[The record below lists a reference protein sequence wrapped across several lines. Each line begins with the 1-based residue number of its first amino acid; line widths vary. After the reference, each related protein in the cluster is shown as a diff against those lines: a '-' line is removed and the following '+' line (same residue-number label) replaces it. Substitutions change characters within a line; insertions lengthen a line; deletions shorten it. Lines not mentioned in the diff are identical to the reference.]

1 MWPFTVGKDFVL
13 RNSLC
18 GAVKV
23 TNMLILIKIN
33 TFDFEIRFR
42 YLIVVGLVGADM
54 TSSMYIDNKNKDVL
68 VLGKGPA
75 DSIDETTSTAER
87 EYSINFT
94 KQQKKFCLSLHY
106 NGVNSN
112 IFVNCVEIWQVK
124 NMAP

>member
-1 MWPFTVGKDFVL
+1 MGPFTVGKDFVL
-13 RNSLC
+13 RNSLY

-112 IFVNCVEIWQVK
+112 IFVNCVEI
-124 NMAP
+124 